1 MCSYEISPSFYTVMA
16 LPISTF
22 NPQSSAPL
30 QCFLQSLVL
39 TLCSAELWS
48 IPRFI
53 GEAGKF
59 PVSFWGL
66 ISLKAQQTW
75 IQRLIEGDR
84 QINESPWLSPSPH
97 PSHRLQNTSRC
108 RCLHSTLGNHCPTNH
123 MGPQPGGAPCA
134 TTCWCLRLSGG
145 QWSGWF
151 LPGIKWLLH
160 AGKI

>member
-1 MCSYEISPSFYTVMA
+1 MEGNQLTHQLMCAA
-16 LPISTF
+16 LRSAPPFTLSWLCPF

-53 GEAGKF
+53 GEAGKL

-66 ISLKAQQTW
+66 ISLKAQQTR
-75 IQRLIEGDR
+75 IQRLIEGDKR
-84 QINESPWLSPSPH
+84 INESPWLSPSPH
-97 PSHRLQNTSRC
+97 PSHRLQSTSRC

-123 MGPQPGGAPCA
+123 MGPQPDGY
-134 TTCWCLRLSGG
+134 R
-145 QWSGWF
+145 
-151 LPGIKWLLH
+151 WLQL
-160 AGKI
+160 IRNR